1 MKYLGIDYGKKK
13 IGVAKSNDEGSIAF
27 PDQIIT
33 PKEDNSHVQAILEL
47 CEKENIAHVVIG
59 HSIDLDGKKNA
70 IENDIEEFIL
80 HLGGN
85 VTIHRFD
92 ERMTTSGAQANL
104 RHSFQKKTQEKYKSK
119 NAKQVRD
126 HTKDDDAKVAAY
138 ILQGFLDM
146 QERV

>member
-13 IGVAKSNDEGSIAF
+13 IGIAKSNDEGTIAF
-27 PDQIIT
+27 PDQIIS
-33 PKEDNSHVQAILEL
+33 PKSDYSHVKTILDL
-47 CEKENIAHVVIG
+47 CEKENIAHIVIG
-59 HSIDLDGKKNA
+59 YSIDLDGKKNP
-70 IENDIEEFIL
+70 IEKDIEEFIL

-85 VTIHRFD
+85 FTIHRFD
-92 ERMTTSGAQANL
+92 ERMSTSGAQAML
-104 RHSFQKKTQEKYKSK
+104 RHSFQKKTQDKHKSK